1 MARTFTIVRYTDL
14 QYSYTAK
21 MEQEVKEDDGEE
33 SQKHVR
39 RPLNGLRPNKNYY
52 ATIMSPNG
60 MLNSSYI
67 DAKKLTNFNNNF
79 LIQSMTFSRDEKMQ
93 VIETFGENYVYFFG
107 NRSPVANF
115 RGLLLNSQTFEWFAE
130 FDTNYVNSFRG
141 TRAAARGQEITI
153 TVDGVIYY
161 GHIHNV
167 SYDLNSEQPSSLGV
181 SFSMHVAKVQHLTD
195 PTTIKNKAKSV
206 AEILDGVYTTGQ
218 AESLLNTL
226 VLGGSQTSSVTRSFA
241 SLSDELAFYA
251 AQSNTLNIAA
261 NNGANNPSTPI
272 GNSVNP
278 IYGNGYRSLF
288 PDEYVNHVS
297 GKSYDVLYDTFTS
310 MSDKEFLDTEFAN
323 SKESKDL
330 NVLIYEDAR
339 RRGSIGTLEP
349 KVYVSVEQRQEM
361 ATREEDVRNKASGY
375 LDAHVNDSSIFDG
388 LNVKLKQTLTVAAGL
403 ALYKGLE
410 AANNLFGR
418 SAQKILDE
426 VNAKADAAIGVL
438 R

>member
-14 QYSYTAK
+14 QFSSTAK
-21 MEQEVKEDDGEE
+21 IQKEVVEDDAEE

-79 LIQSMTFSRDEKMQ
+79 LVQSMTFSRDEKMQ

-167 SYDLNSEQPSSLGV
+167 SYDLNSEQPQSLGV

-195 PTTIKNKAKSV
+195 PTVIKNKAKSV
-206 AEILDGVYTTGQ
+206 AEILDEVSNSG
-218 AESLLNTL
+218 ADSLLNTL
-226 VLGGSQTSSVTRSFA
+226 ILGGPQSSSVTRSFA
-241 SLSDELAFYA
+241 SLSDELAFYSTQNSA
-251 AQSNTLNIAA
+251 FSASTSDQASKNTT
-261 NNGANNPSTPI
+261 PSL
-272 GNSVNP
+272 SKVNP

-288 PDEYVNHVS
+288 PDEYVNHVA
-297 GKSYDVLYDTFTS
+297 GKSYDVLYDELTAL
-310 MSDKEFLDTEFAN
+310 SDKQFLDMEFNN
-323 SKESKDL
+323 SKESKSL

-349 KVYVSVEQRQEM
+349 KVYVSLEQRQEL
-361 ATREEDVRNKASGY
+361 AVREEDVRNKASGY

-418 SAQKILDE
+418 SAQKILDQF
-426 VNAKADAAIGVL
+426 NAKADAAIGVL

>member
-1 MARTFTIVRYTDL
+1 MSRTFTIVRYGDI
-14 QYSYTAK
+14 QYSSKAK
-21 MEQEVKEDDGEE
+21 LEQEVKEDSGEE

-60 MLNSSYI
+60 MLNSSYL
-67 DAKKLTNFNNNF
+67 DSKKLTNFNNNF

-107 NRSPVANF
+107 NRNPVASF
-115 RGLLLNSQTFEWFAE
+115 RGMLLNSQTFEWFAE

-141 TRAAARGQEITI
+141 TRSAARNKEVSI

-181 SFSMHVAKVQHLTD
+181 SFNMQVARVQHLTD
-195 PTTIKNKAKSV
+195 PTSLKNKSKPL
-206 AEILDGVYTTGQ
+206 AEVLNDQSNT
-218 AESLLNTL
+218 LLNLL
-226 VLGGSQTSSVTRSFA
+226 VLGSSKESAVTRRFA

-251 AQSNTLNIAA
+251 SQSATINMESVAESKGIAL
-261 NNGANNPSTPI
+261 PSASKTD
-272 GNSVNP
+272 P

-288 PDEYVNHVS
+288 PDEYVNHLS
-297 GKSYDVLYDTFTS
+297 GKSYDDLYDTLNS
-310 MSDKEFLDTEFAN
+310 VSDKQFIDQEFENAVVADSIN
-323 SKESKDL
+323 L
-330 NVLIYEDAR
+330 NILIYEDAR
-339 RRGSIGTLEP
+339 RRGAIGTLEP
-349 KVYVSVEQRQEM
+349 KVYVSLEQRQKM
-361 ATREEDVRNKASGY
+361 ATREEDVRNRASGY
-375 LDAHVNDSSIFDG
+375 LDAHINDSTLFDG
-388 LNVKLKQTLTVAAGL
+388 LNVKLKQTLTVAKGL

-410 AANNLFGR
+410 AASNLFGR
-418 SAQKILDE
+418 STQKILDQF
-426 VNAKADAAIGVL
+426 NAKADATIGVL

>member
-14 QYSYTAK
+14 QFSSTAK
-21 MEQEVKEDDGEE
+21 IQKEVVEDDGEE

-79 LIQSMTFSRDEKMQ
+79 LVQSMTFSRDEKMQ

-167 SYDLNSEQPSSLGV
+167 SYDLNSEQPQSLGV

-195 PTTIKNKAKSV
+195 PTVIKNKAKSV
-206 AEILDGVYTTGQ
+206 AEILDEVSNSG
-218 AESLLNTL
+218 ADALLNTL
-226 VLGGSQTSSVTRSFA
+226 ILGGPQSSSVTRSFA
-241 SLSDELAFYA
+241 SLSDELAFYSTQNSA
-251 AQSNTLNIAA
+251 FSAGTSDEASKNTT
-261 NNGANNPSTPI
+261 PSL
-272 GNSVNP
+272 SKVNP

-288 PDEYVNHVS
+288 PDEYVNHVA
-297 GKSYDVLYDTFTS
+297 GKSYDVLYDELTAL
-310 MSDKEFLDTEFAN
+310 SDKQFLDMEFNN
-323 SKESKDL
+323 SKESKSL

-349 KVYVSVEQRQEM
+349 KVYVSLEQRQEL
-361 ATREEDVRNKASGY
+361 AVREEDVRNKASGY

-418 SAQKILDE
+418 SAQKILDQF
-426 VNAKADAAIGVL
+426 NAKADAAIGVL

>member
-1 MARTFTIVRYTDL
+1 MAKTFTIVRYGDL
-14 QYSYTAK
+14 QYTYTAK
-21 MEQEVKEDDGEE
+21 LEQEVTEDNGEE

-39 RPLNGLRPNKNYY
+39 RPLNGLRPNKTYY

-107 NRSPVANF
+107 NRSPVASF
-115 RGLLLNSQTFEWFAE
+115 RGMLLNSQTFEWFAE

-141 TRAAARGQEITI
+141 TRSAARNKEVSI

-167 SYDLNSEQPSSLGV
+167 SYDLNSEQPNSLGV
-181 SFSMHVAKVQHLTD
+181 SFNMHVARVQHLTD
-195 PTTIKNKAKSV
+195 PSVIKNKAKPIS
-206 AEILDGVYTTGQ
+206 EILDDEENT
-218 AESLLNTL
+218 LLGAL
-226 VLGGSQTSSVTRSFA
+226 VLGGSDQSSVTRRFD
-241 SLSDELAFYA
+241 SLYDELAFYA
-251 AQSNTLNIAA
+251 SQSATIDVDREARA
-261 NNGANNPSTPI
+261 NGLVIPKVITQDA
-272 GNSVNP
+272 

-297 GKSYDVLYDTFTS
+297 GKSYDDLFDS
-310 MSDKEFLDTEFAN
+310 AN
-323 SKESKDL
+323 STSDRRFLYLERVYRGDPDDL
-330 NVLIYEDAR
+330 NVLIYEDAI
-339 RRGSIGTLEP
+339 RRGASGTLSP
-349 KVYVSVEQRQEM
+349 KVYVSVLAQPQEVE
-361 ATREEDVRNKASGY
+361 TREEDVRNKASGY

-388 LNVKLKQTLTVAAGL
+388 LNVKLKQTLTVASGL

-418 SAQKILDE
+418 SAQKILDQF
-426 VNAKADAAIGVL
+426 NAKADAAIGVL

>member
-1 MARTFTIVRYTDL
+1 MSRTFTIVRYGDL
-14 QYSYTAK
+14 QYSNKAK
-21 MEQEVKEDDGEE
+21 LEQSVVEDSGED

-67 DAKKLTNFNNNF
+67 DSKKLTNFNNNF

-115 RGLLLNSQTFEWFAE
+115 RGMLLNSQTFEWFAE

-141 TRAAARGQEITI
+141 TRSAARNKEISI

-181 SFSMHVAKVQHLTD
+181 SFSMHVARVQHLTD
-195 PTTIKNKAKSV
+195 PTVIKNKSKPIS
-206 AEILDGVYTTGQ
+206 EILNDQSNT
-218 AESLLNTL
+218 LLNSL
-226 VLGGSQTSSVTRSFA
+226 VLGASTESSVTRKFS
-241 SLSDELAFYA
+241 SLSEELAFYA
-251 AQSNTLNIAA
+251 SQSATINIENEARANGTLI
-261 NNGANNPSTPI
+261 PKVSKTD
-272 GNSVNP
+272 P

-297 GKSYDVLYDTFTS
+297 GKSYDDLFDTLNS
-310 MSDKEFLDTEFAN
+310 IADKQFLDQEYVN
-323 SKESKDL
+323 SKDAKNL

-349 KVYVSVEQRQEM
+349 KVYVSLEQRQEM

-418 SAQKILDE
+418 SAQKILDQF
-426 VNAKADAAIGVL
+426 NAKADAAIGVL

>member
-1 MARTFTIVRYTDL
+1 MARTFTIVRYGDL
-14 QYSYTAK
+14 QYSNTIKLA
-21 MEQEVKEDDGEE
+21 QEVKEDDGEE

-60 MLNSSYI
+60 MLNSSYL

-93 VIETFGENYVYFFG
+93 IIETFGENYVYFFG
-107 NRSPVANF
+107 NRSPVASF
-115 RGLLLNSQTFEWFAE
+115 RGMLLNSQTFEWFAE

-141 TRAAARGQEITI
+141 TRSAARNKEVSI

-181 SFSMHVAKVQHLTD
+181 SFNMQVARVQHLTD
-195 PTTIKNKAKSV
+195 PSAIKNKAKPVS
-206 AEILDGVYTTGQ
+206 EILDDQ
-218 AESLLNTL
+218 ANTLLGAL
-226 VLGGSQTSSVTRSFA
+226 VLGSSKESSVTRRFG

-251 AQSNTLNIAA
+251 SQSATIDINNEARA
-261 NNGANNPSTPI
+261 NGVSIPKVVKSD
-272 GNSVNP
+272 P

-297 GKSYDVLYDTFTS
+297 GKSYDDLFDSLNS
-310 MSDKEFLDTEFAN
+310 MSDKQFLDQEFVN
-323 SKESKDL
+323 SKDAKDL

-349 KVYVSVEQRQEM
+349 KVYVSLEQQQEM
-361 ATREEDVRNKASGY
+361 ATREEDVRNRASGY

-418 SAQKILDE
+418 SAQKILDQF
-426 VNAKADAAIGVL
+426 NAKADAAIGVL